1 MIDQLTT
8 KTVLRNVWGSRVT
21 LSLQLTVG
29 TCRSITTSCSGAVF
43 VLWADILISITF
55 ENTGLH
61 SNDMTSPSWSIGG
74 ISSGRSAEIVKQE
87 KFKKCDTT
95 WGGVWTKS
103 PTPQVFLLPTSS
115 SPLPPSPPFPLIPF
129 LWPLYPSCNIS
140 SKNIPP
146 VFCCAF
152 HVYGKPTNFDL
163 KFNESLLH
171 WKNFQTITS
180 SSTSSKVLQATF
192 VVAKCRTQ
200 ALVGHTKC
208 MQEKHA
214 YLVPFYPMKKKKMA
228 LYFNQKIFSVS
239 HGNEQH
245 HCYSQW
251 AWFQSFIRSPNSS
264 GSKSGTIGSVSR
276 QSATASLS
284 WHGLWI
290 RFLLLARLTS
300 VKCKQNRV
308 LRSSRVHFF
317 IATQIVLCPTIVPN
331 WWTSFFENLRVKMSY
346 HERHP

>member
-1 MIDQLTT
+1 MIDQLAT

-29 TCRSITTSCSGAVF
+29 TCRSITTSCSGAGF

-95 WGGVWTKS
+95 WGGVWTIIS
-103 PTPQVFLLPTSS
+103 YSTSV
-115 SPLPPSPPFPLIPF
+115 LIAHLFFPPFPLIPF

-163 KFNESLLH
+163 KFNKSLLH

-214 YLVPFYPMKKKKMA
+214 YLVPFYPMKKRKKKW
-228 LYFNQKIFSVS
+228 LCTLTKRFSLFHMEMDS
-239 HGNEQH
+239 TTATHNE
-245 HCYSQW
+245 
-251 AWFQSFIRSPNSS
+251 PD
-264 GSKSGTIGSVSR
+264 
-276 QSATASLS
+276 
-284 WHGLWI
+284 
-290 RFLLLARLTS
+290 
-300 VKCKQNRV
+300 
-308 LRSSRVHFF
+308 SRVSF
-317 IATQIVLCPTIVPN
+317 VPQ
-331 WWTSFFENLRVKMSY
+331 TPLAANLVQ
-346 HERHP
+346 

>member
-1 MIDQLTT
+1 MIWPVHLGQL
-8 KTVLRNVWGSRVT
+8 VGFHLED
-21 LSLQLTVG
+21 LQKLWNRKNSKSVIPLEG
-29 TCRSITTSCSGAVF
+29 GMDNNLLLHKCSYC
-43 VLWADILISITF
+43 
-55 ENTGLH
+55 
-61 SNDMTSPSWSIGG
+61 P
-74 ISSGRSAEIVKQE
+74 
-87 KFKKCDTT
+87 
-95 WGGVWTKS
+95 
-103 PTPQVFLLPTSS
+103 PLLP
-115 SPLPPSPPFPLIPF
+115 PFPPPPPFPLIPF
-129 LWPLYPSCNIS
+129 HWPLYPSCDIS

-239 HGNEQH
+239 HGNGQH
-245 HCYSQW
+245 YCYSQW

-300 VKCKQNRV
+300 VKYKQNRV

-331 WWTSFFENLRVKMSY
+331 W
-346 HERHP
+346 

>member
-1 MIDQLTT
+1 M
-8 KTVLRNVWGSRVT
+8 
-21 LSLQLTVG
+21 
-29 TCRSITTSCSGAVF
+29 
-43 VLWADILISITF
+43 
-55 ENTGLH
+55 
-61 SNDMTSPSWSIGG
+61 
-74 ISSGRSAEIVKQE
+74 
-87 KFKKCDTT
+87 
-95 WGGVWTKS
+95 
-103 PTPQVFLLPTSS
+103 
-115 SPLPPSPPFPLIPF
+115 
-129 LWPLYPSCNIS
+129 
-140 SKNIPP
+140 
-146 VFCCAF
+146 
-152 HVYGKPTNFDL
+152 
-163 KFNESLLH
+163 SLLH

-192 VVAKCRTQ
+192 VVAKCEPRLLWVIPN
-200 ALVGHTKC
+200 AC
-208 MQEKHA
+208 EKNMLILFH
-214 YLVPFYPMKKKKMA
+214 FIRWKKEKKMA

-239 HGNEQH
+239 HGNGQH

-300 VKCKQNRV
+300 VKYKQNRV

-331 WWTSFFENLRVKMSY
+331 W
-346 HERHP
+346 

>member
-1 MIDQLTT
+1 
-8 KTVLRNVWGSRVT
+8 
-21 LSLQLTVG
+21 
-29 TCRSITTSCSGAVF
+29 
-43 VLWADILISITF
+43 
-55 ENTGLH
+55 
-61 SNDMTSPSWSIGG
+61 MTSPSWSIGG

-95 WGGVWTKS
+95 WGGVWTIIS
-103 PTPQVFLLPTSS
+103 YSTSVLIAHLFFPP
-115 SPLPPSPPFPLIPF
+115 SPLPPPFPLIPF
-129 LWPLYPSCNIS
+129 HWPLYPSCDIS

-152 HVYGKPTNFDL
+152 HVYRKPTNFDL

-239 HGNEQH
+239 HGNGQH
-245 HCYSQW
+245 YCYSQW

-300 VKCKQNRV
+300 VKYKQNRV

-331 WWTSFFENLRVKMSY
+331 W
-346 HERHP
+346 

>member
-1 MIDQLTT
+1 M
-8 KTVLRNVWGSRVT
+8 SRD
-21 LSLQLTVG
+21 LNFHN
-29 TCRSITTSCSGAVF
+29 I
-43 VLWADILISITF
+43 WK
-55 ENTGLH
+55 H
-61 SNDMTSPSWSIGG
+61 
-74 ISSGRSAEIVKQE
+74 RSA
-87 KFKKCDTT
+87 FKWYDQSILVNWWDFIWKICRNCETRKIQKVWYHLRGDMDNDLLLHKC
-95 WGGVWTKS
+95 S
-103 PTPQVFLLPTSS
+103 YCPPL
-115 SPLPPSPPFPLIPF
+115 LPPSPPFPLIPF

-180 SSTSSKVLQATF
+180 SSTSSKVLQAIF
-192 VVAKCRTQ
+192 VVAKSRTQ

-208 MQEKHA
+208 MQENKLILFH
-214 YLVPFYPMKKKKMA
+214 FIRRKKEKKKA

-239 HGNEQH
+239 HGNGQH

-300 VKCKQNRV
+300 VKYKQNRV

-317 IATQIVLCPTIVPN
+317 IAT
-331 WWTSFFENLRVKMSY
+331 
-346 HERHP
+346 

>member
-1 MIDQLTT
+1 MIWPVHLGQL
-8 KTVLRNVWGSRVT
+8 VGFHLED
-21 LSLQLTVG
+21 LQK
-29 TCRSITTSCSGAVF
+29 
-43 VLWADILISITF
+43 LW
-55 ENTGLH
+55 N
-61 SNDMTSPSWSIGG
+61 
-74 ISSGRSAEIVKQE
+74 KK

-95 WGGVWTKS
+95 WGGVWTIIS
-103 PTPQVFLLPTSS
+103 YSTSV
-115 SPLPPSPPFPLIPF
+115 LIAHLFFPPFPLIPF

-180 SSTSSKVLQATF
+180 SSTSSKVLQAIF
-192 VVAKCRTQ
+192 VVAKSRTQ

-208 MQEKHA
+208 MQENKLILFH
-214 YLVPFYPMKKKKMA
+214 FIRRKKEKKKA

-239 HGNEQH
+239 HGNGQH

-300 VKCKQNRV
+300 VKYKQNRV

-331 WWTSFFENLRVKMSY
+331 WRTSFFENLRVKMSY
-346 HERHP
+346 RERHP

>member
-1 MIDQLTT
+1 M
-8 KTVLRNVWGSRVT
+8 
-21 LSLQLTVG
+21 
-29 TCRSITTSCSGAVF
+29 
-43 VLWADILISITF
+43 
-55 ENTGLH
+55 
-61 SNDMTSPSWSIGG
+61 
-74 ISSGRSAEIVKQE
+74 
-87 KFKKCDTT
+87 
-95 WGGVWTKS
+95 
-103 PTPQVFLLPTSS
+103 FLLPTSS

-129 LWPLYPSCNIS
+129 HWPLYPSCNIS

-290 RFLLLARLTS
+290 RFLLLAWLTS
-300 VKCKQNRV
+300 VKYKQNRV
-308 LRSSRVHFF
+308 LRSSKVHSF

-346 HERHP
+346 RERHP